1 MKKIIFIFTLL
12 LSFNIF
18 AKENSPEYV
27 FIESISENVFSQLG
41 SKEENT
47 QEEIERIVNNNL
59 ADYIDYKYISLKV
72 IGKNFKNH
80 EKEDIIEFMQ
90 VMKPYVLDLF
100 VNAFSFYDNHTIL
113 INPQTRSSGSMST
126 VYVMVKKSGEPDID
140 LIFKLRK
147 DKESFKV
154 YDIVAEGISML
165 SSKQSEFAPVIRKDG
180 LKKQLE
186 LLKEKY
192 NN

>member
-47 QEEIERIVNNNL
+47 QEEIEIIVNNNL

-180 LKKQLE
+180 LKEATRIIKGKIQ
-186 LLKEKY
+186 
-192 NN
+192 

>member
-180 LKKQLE
+180 LKEATRIIKGKIQ
-186 LLKEKY
+186 
-192 NN
+192 

>member
-12 LSFNIF
+12 LSFNLF

-27 FIESISENVFSQLG
+27 FMESISENVFSQLG

-47 QEEIERIVNNNL
+47 QEEIKRVVNEYL
-59 ADYIDYKYISLKV
+59 ADHIDYKYISLKI

-113 INPQTRSSGSMST
+113 INPQTRSSGNMST

-140 LIFKLRK
+140 LIFKLRQDK
-147 DKESFKV
+147 DSFKI

-180 LKKQLE
+180 LKE
-186 LLKEKY
+186 ATRIIKEKIQ
-192 NN
+192 

>member
-154 YDIVAEGISML
+154 AEGISML

-180 LKKQLE
+180 LKEATRIIKGKIQ
-186 LLKEKY
+186 
-192 NN
+192 

>member
-113 INPQTRSSGSMST
+113 INPQTRSSGSKST

-180 LKKQLE
+180 LKEATRIIKGKIQ
-186 LLKEKY
+186 
-192 NN
+192 

>member
-1 MKKIIFIFTLL
+1 MKKIIIIFTLL

-180 LKKQLE
+180 LKEATRIIKGKIQ
-186 LLKEKY
+186 
-192 NN
+192 

>member
-1 MKKIIFIFTLL
+1 MKKIILIFTLI
-12 LSFNIF
+12 LSFNLF
-18 AKENSPEYV
+18 AKESSPEYV
-27 FIESISENVFSQLG
+27 FMTGISENVFNQLG

-47 QEEIERIVNNNL
+47 QEEIERVVNNHL
-59 ADYIDYKYISLKV
+59 ADYIDYKYISLKI

-80 EKEDIIEFMQ
+80 EREDIIEFMQ

-180 LKKQLE
+180 LKE
-186 LLKEKY
+186 ATRIIKEKIQ
-192 NN
+192 